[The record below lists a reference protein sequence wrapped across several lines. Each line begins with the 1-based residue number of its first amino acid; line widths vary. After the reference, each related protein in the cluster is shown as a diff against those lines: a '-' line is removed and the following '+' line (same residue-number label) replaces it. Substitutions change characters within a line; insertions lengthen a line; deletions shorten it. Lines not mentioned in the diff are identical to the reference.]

1 MIHLRSLIVIRDRR
15 PYRNRN
21 AASSHVEPAR
31 HIVRINILTCADI
44 DIYSAAVTYET
55 LIFDLDGTISDP
67 FVGISRSVNFALES
81 LQFAAAD
88 PEAIRPMIGPPLSEI
103 FEHLLGPLSQEVTHD
118 LIDKYRERYTLVG
131 YAENQIYE
139 EIPEIIGQLS
149 ALGYKL
155 GVCTAKRADY
165 ARKIVEHFDLDP
177 HFSFVDGGGTNV
189 HKTAQLER
197 IIASGVDSRT
207 AVMIG
212 DRAGD
217 IRAAHANKISSVGV
231 LWGFGDHD
239 ELSQVKPDYMA
250 ATPPQLQAIFV

>member
-1 MIHLRSLIVIRDRR
+1 M
-15 PYRNRN
+15 
-21 AASSHVEPAR
+21 
-31 HIVRINILTCADI
+31 
-44 DIYSAAVTYET
+44 TYKT

-67 FVGISRSVNFALES
+67 FVGISRSVNYALES
-81 LQFAAAD
+81 MQFAAVD
-88 PEAIRPMIGPPLSEI
+88 PEAIRPMIGPPLTEI
-103 FEHLLGPLSQEVTHD
+103 FEHLLGPLSEDVTCS
-118 LIDKYRERYTLVG
+118 LIDQYRERYASVG

-139 EIPEIIGQLS
+139 EIPAMIGQLS

-197 IIASGVDSRT
+197 IVESGVDSGT

-217 IRAAHANKISSVGV
+217 IRAAQANKITSVGV
-231 LWGFGDHD
+231 LWGFGDQD
-239 ELSQVKPDYMA
+239 ELSRESPDYLA
-250 ATPPQLQAIFV
+250 ATPIELQEIFA

>member
-1 MIHLRSLIVIRDRR
+1 V
-15 PYRNRN
+15 NF
-21 AASSHVEPAR
+21 
-31 HIVRINILTCADI
+31 
-44 DIYSAAVTYET
+44 ET

-67 FVGISRSVNFALES
+67 FVGISRSVNYALES
-81 LQFAAAD
+81 LRFATVD
-88 PEAIRPMIGPPLSEI
+88 PEAIKPMIGPPLTEI
-103 FEHLLGPLSQEVTHD
+103 FEHLLGPLPEEATRD
-118 LIDKYRERYTLVG
+118 LIDKYRERYASVG
-131 YAENQIYE
+131 YAENKIYE
-139 EIPEIIGQLS
+139 EIPAIIGQLS

-165 ARKIVEHFDLDP
+165 ARKIVEHFDLDA

-197 IIASGVDSRT
+197 IIESGIDFRT

-217 IRAAHANKISSVGV
+217 IRAAQANKITSVGV

-239 ELSQVKPDYMA
+239 ELSQADPDYMA
-250 ATPPQLQAIFV
+250 ATPLHLQAIFV

>member
-1 MIHLRSLIVIRDRR
+1 MI
-15 PYRNRN
+15 YK
-21 AASSHVEPAR
+21 
-31 HIVRINILTCADI
+31 
-44 DIYSAAVTYET
+44 T

-67 FVGISRSVNFALES
+67 FVGISRSVNYALES
-81 LQFAAAD
+81 LQFAAVD
-88 PEAIRPMIGPPLSEI
+88 PEAIRPMIGPPLTEI
-103 FEHLLGPLSQEVTHD
+103 FEHLLGPLSQEITLN
-118 LIDKYRERYTLVG
+118 LIDKYRERYASIG

-139 EIPEIIGQLS
+139 EIPAIIGELS

-165 ARKIVEHFDLDP
+165 ARKIIQHFNLDP
-177 HFSFVDGGGTNV
+177 YFSFVDGGGTNV

-197 IIASGVDSRT
+197 IIDSGIDSMT

-239 ELSQVKPDYMA
+239 ELSHAKPDYLA